1 MSNRA
6 DALVHQAQRIPTKA
20 AVIFEGQTWTFAQL
34 LGQAQAYAA
43 GLAQAGFGRGDKLGL
58 MLAARPEFIALE
70 YAAYILGGA
79 LVPMNIHYQGHEIE
93 HALVSCS
100 VEFLVL
106 DSPFAERLAVDVA
119 TRCPALRKVF
129 VFGGVPASGSPLLQ
143 DAAALHGNPADAPAP
158 VDMAEDEVAM
168 MLYTS
173 ATTGKS
179 KGVMLTIRNLEANY
193 DATPDFLHLTVDE
206 VILCVLPLYN
216 TFGLNQCINVM
227 VQRGATM
234 VLMPRFDPLACLQAI
249 ERYRCT
255 FLPAVPTMLQRLL
268 YHPDVERYDLHSL
281 QRFCIGA
288 APVPAPL
295 LARLHQCISADAL
308 VITGYGLT
316 EATALAA
323 THEVKAD
330 ANGDLVRAKSIGR
343 PIAGVEMCILDEA
356 GAPVAFDTVGEICVR
371 GPSVMKGYYML
382 PAVTA
387 EVITTDGWLRS
398 GDLGTMDA
406 EGYFTIVDRKKDLI
420 IRGGQNV
427 YPADIEE
434 ALYRHHAVAEAAV
447 VALPDEALGEVPMG
461 YVALKPGASTTPGE
475 LLDHCRA
482 ELAYFKVPVAVDILP
497 ELPKGPTGKIL
508 RRELRGK
515 PRGTAAKPAH

>member
-6 DALVHQAQRIPTKA
+6 DALVRQAQRISTKA
-20 AVIFEGQTWTFAQL
+20 AVIFEGETWTFARL

-58 MLAARPEFIALE
+58 MLATRPEFIALE

-100 VEFLVL
+100 VEFLIL
-106 DSPFAERLAVDVA
+106 DSPYAERLAPDVG

-129 VFGGVPASGSPLLQ
+129 VFGSVPASGSPLLH
-143 DAAALHGNPADAPAP
+143 DASALHANPADAPAP
-158 VDMAEDEVAM
+158 VDMAKDEVAM

-193 DATPDFLHLTVDE
+193 DVTPDFLQLTGED
-206 VILCVLPLYN
+206 VILCTLPLYN

-234 VLMPRFDPLACLQAI
+234 VLMPRFDPLACLEAI
-249 ERYRCT
+249 ARYRCT

-323 THEVKAD
+323 TNEVKAD
-330 ANGDLVRAKSIGR
+330 ANGDLLRAKSIGR
-343 PIAGVEMCILDEA
+343 PISGVEMCILDEA
-356 GAPVAFDTVGEICVR
+356 GGPVAFDTVGEICIR

-387 EVITTDGWLRS
+387 EVITADGWLRS

-406 EGYFTIVDRKKDLI
+406 EGYYTIVDRKKDLI

-447 VALPDEALGEVPMG
+447 VALPDDQLGEVPMG

-475 LLDHCRA
+475 LLEHCKA

-515 PRGTAAKPAH
+515 PRGMPAKPEH